1 MAATTNDSH
10 RIVRVVVALDESP
23 RSLAALTTAGALAAE
38 LDAELAGLFVEDDN
52 LRRLLDLPFAREFNL
67 LSGEVRPLSPAELER
82 TWQREA
88 EAIERR
94 LAEAAGRLRLRWS
107 FRIARGSLSAE
118 VGTVAQT
125 HDLLVLGRRTCVSL
139 LSVAETS
146 FRLSGIVPSAR
157 VGPVLV
163 LFEEPVASANSLE
176 VAARLARLNG
186 AELVLLIDAA
196 SEDAYRSACARAQ
209 AAVQAYGMP
218 GRCAWLAGLDGPN
231 LIRAA
236 RQHGAGCLVLP
247 DRQRFL
253 TQAALARV
261 LDELDC
267 PVVLTR

>member
-1 MAATTNDSH
+1 MAATTNDSQ
-10 RIVRVVVALDESP
+10 RIVRVLVALDDSP
-23 RSLAALTTAGALAAE
+23 RSVAALTTAGALAAE

-52 LRRLLDLPFAREFNL
+52 LRRLLGLPFAREFNP

-82 TWQREA
+82 TWRREA

-118 VGTVAQT
+118 VGTVAQAQ
-125 HDLLVLGRRTCVSL
+125 DLLVLGRRTSVSL

-146 FRLSGIVPSAR
+146 YRLSGIVPRAR

-163 LFEEPVASANSLE
+163 LFEEPAAAANSLE
-176 VAARLARLNG
+176 VGARIARLND
-186 AELVLLIDAA
+186 AELVVLIDAA
-196 SEDAYRSACARAQ
+196 SDEAYRITCARAQ
-209 AAVQAYGMP
+209 AVAQGLGAS
-218 GRCAWLAGLDGPN
+218 GRCARLPALDGAN

>member
-23 RSLAALTTAGALAAE
+23 RSVAALTTAGALAVE

-52 LRRLLDLPFAREFNL
+52 LRRLLGLPFAREFNL
-67 LSGEVRPLSPAELER
+67 LSGEVRPLSPAEFEH
-82 TWQREA
+82 TWQRQA
-88 EAIERR
+88 ESIEHR

-118 VGTVAQT
+118 IGALAQA
-125 HDLLVLGRRTCVSL
+125 HDLLVLGRRTSVSL
-139 LSVAETS
+139 LSIAETS
-146 FRLSGIVPSAR
+146 YGLSGIVPSAR

-163 LFEEPVASANSLE
+163 LFEEAAASANSLE
-176 VAARLARLNG
+176 VGARLARLNG

-196 SEDAYRSACARAQ
+196 SDEAYRITCAHAQ
-209 AAVQAYGMP
+209 AAVQALGAS
-218 GRCAWLAGLDGPN
+218 GRCVRLPALDGPN
-231 LIRAA
+231 LVRAA
-236 RQHGAGCLVLP
+236 RQHAAGCLVLP

-253 TQAALARV
+253 MQATLARV